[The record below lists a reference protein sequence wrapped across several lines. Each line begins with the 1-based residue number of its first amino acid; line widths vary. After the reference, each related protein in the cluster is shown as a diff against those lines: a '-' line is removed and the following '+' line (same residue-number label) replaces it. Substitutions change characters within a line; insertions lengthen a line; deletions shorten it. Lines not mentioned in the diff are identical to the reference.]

1 MATSSSRFTPG
12 PGEPLVLFGETF
24 HIRAHPGAAGMPHSS
39 EGSRGT
45 VYGLVSQKDR
55 SLHAIKL
62 LRRKYRGPHIIAANE
77 RLLPLHD
84 LPGLAAAARRVVPG
98 SEPAVRQYQDL
109 AYSILI
115 PWLTGNTWFDLLN
128 EARAGA
134 WKLERGVAVALCH
147 RFLVVMAALEGRGAA
162 HTDISPGNVMID
174 RDTQQI
180 ALLDLEDMYLP
191 GAERPIDPSTG
202 SAGYRHASMTN
213 GASLWHAAGDR
224 YAAAVLAAEILI
236 LAEPNLSRLA
246 TEQGFF
252 ADHYG
257 TEIGRAR
264 YALAEPWLHLIAPG
278 FLEVFR
284 RSWHAA
290 TLESCPTLAQMGAA
304 LTLAQPEI
312 PGFVGWTSWNVSS
325 QHTPSPA
332 PTPAPGVGS
341 PRPDKPGLAGP
352 IVLGILLGVLIGI
365 ALALSIGGP
374 MWAWVSI
381 LAGLG
386 GLCGLL
392 RGRRGPRKSPR
403 VAPKA
408 S

>member
-1 MATSSSRFTPG
+1 VATSSNRFTPD

-24 HIRAHPGAAGMPHSS
+24 HVREHPGATGMPHSS
-39 EGSRGT
+39 EGSRAT
-45 VYGLVSQKDR
+45 VYGLVSQKDHT
-55 SLHAIKL
+55 LYAIKL
-62 LRRKYRGPHIIAANE
+62 LRRKYRGLDLVAASE
-77 RLLPLHD
+77 KLLPLHD
-84 LPGLAAAARRVVPG
+84 LPGLAAASRRVVSE
-98 SEPAVRQYQDL
+98 SEPAARRCQDL

-115 PWLTGNTWFDLLN
+115 PWLTGSTWFDLLN
-128 EARAGA
+128 EARAGT

-174 RDTQQI
+174 RGAQQI

-191 GAERPIDPSTG
+191 GAKRPIDPSSG

-278 FLEVFR
+278 FLEIFR
-284 RSWHAA
+284 RSWYAA

-312 PGFVGWTSWNVSS
+312 PGFVGWTSWNISA

-332 PTPAPGVGS
+332 PTPAPAACA

-352 IVLGILLGVLIGI
+352 TFLGILLGVLIGI
-365 ALALSIGGP
+365 VLALSIGGA
-374 MWAWVSI
+374 MWAWVSMV
-381 LAGLG
+381 AGLG

-392 RGRRGPRKSPR
+392 RGMRGPRKPPR
-403 VAPKA
+403 IASKAP
-408 S
+408 